1 MSSYHSKT
9 MKTAQ
14 VKITGQA
21 PYTQSRFHGE
31 AKLPREGSEDYEN
44 RTWPGKAHLN
54 EAEQVTIPALAF
66 KKCLAEAAKYLSEQ
80 IPGKGKAT
88 YTKHFQSGVIV
99 LTDSVVSYK
108 GQPVTKALLDVPK
121 SGYYGNRMF
130 VPSDGVAGSGK
141 RVFRTFPTVADGWE
155 CVVEFL
161 IMDDIITQP
170 VFQKHLT
177 MAGMLIGVGA
187 FRVRN
192 GGVMGR
198 FKSEI
203 LSWTEDKEVA

>member
-1 MSSYHSKT
+1 LSSYHSKT
-9 MKTAQ
+9 MKIVE

-21 PYTQSRFHGE
+21 PYAQSRFHGE

-54 EAEQVTIPALAF
+54 EAGQVTIPVLAF
-66 KKCLAEAAKYLSEQ
+66 KKCIAEAAKYLSEQ

-88 YTKHFQSGVIV
+88 YTKHFQSGVIA
-99 LTDSVVSYK
+99 LHDSVVSYK

-141 RVFRTFPTVADGWE
+141 RVFRKFPTVGDGWE

-198 FKSEI
+198 FNSEI

>member
-1 MSSYHSKT
+1 M
-9 MKTAQ
+9 
-14 VKITGQA
+14 
-21 PYTQSRFHGE
+21 
-31 AKLPREGSEDYEN
+31 
-44 RTWPGKAHLN
+44 
-54 EAEQVTIPALAF
+54 
-66 KKCLAEAAKYLSEQ
+66 
-80 IPGKGKAT
+80 
-88 YTKHFQSGVIV
+88 
-99 LTDSVVSYK
+99 LTDSVVAYK
-108 GQPVTKALLDVPK
+108 GQPVTSALLDVPK

-203 LSWTEDKEVA
+203 LSWTDKELA